1 MEILNVS
8 LLIFPLFCIFLL
20 LSSYFTRFF
29 SSNCVLNRQQTRFTP
44 NSNNLMCK
52 KKSNFTTNI
61 TLSKCHRQKTKHRVI
76 RDIKITITPCFFA
89 RLNYI
94 FKRDSF
100 FHLLLVVLAKY
111 IPTNLQRKC
120 DTFPLDELGDV
131 NSAVLK
137 VP

>member
-1 MEILNVS
+1 MPS
-8 LLIFPLFCIFLL
+8 
-20 LSSYFTRFF
+20 
-29 SSNCVLNRQQTRFTP
+29 
-44 NSNNLMCK
+44 
-52 KKSNFTTNI
+52 TN
-61 TLSKCHRQKTKHRVI
+61 
-76 RDIKITITPCFFA
+76 DETPCYKRHQNHNHSMF
-89 RLNYI
+89 LCTVELYI

-111 IPTNLQRKC
+111 IQSNLQRKC